1 MDYLKIIGFLILV
14 SILLVISVID
24 FKTKKI
30 PNKYIIILMAI
41 WAPFAYFEIL
51 DSNTAIYG
59 FAIGGFLL
67 YFTALVTRGG
77 IGGGDVKLVA
87 VSGLYV
93 GFPGIMYATVYGFG
107 LAALYSII
115 LMGLKKIGKKDF
127 IPLGP
132 FISIGVIIQFAV
144 LYIL

>member
-1 MDYLKIIGFLILV
+1 MDLIKVSCFLILI
-14 SILLVISVID
+14 SILGIISIVD
-24 FKTKKI
+24 LKTRKI

-41 WAPFAYFEIL
+41 WVPFAYFKIL

-132 FISIGVIIQFAV
+132 FISIGVIIQFAI
-144 LYIL
+144 LYII

>member
-1 MDYLKIIGFLILV
+1 M
-14 SILLVISVID
+14 
-24 FKTKKI
+24 
-30 PNKYIIILMAI
+30 
-41 WAPFAYFEIL
+41 
-51 DSNTAIYG
+51 
-59 FAIGGFLL
+59 L

-93 GFPGIMYATVYGFG
+93 GFPGIMYATLYGFA
-107 LAALYSII
+107 LASLYSIV
-115 LMGLKKIGKKDF
+115 LMMMKKLSKKDF
-127 IPLGP
+127 IPFGP